1 MNMQRK
7 TRSLTMAVKC
17 AGLAIALGI
26 FCPQPFLAQR
36 NVPKFEF
43 DPYWPKPMPD
53 RWITG
58 QVGGVCV
65 DAQDRVFILNRRD
78 LTENELDAGHQ
89 APAVIEFDPEGN
101 VVNSFG
107 DPTVLPGLLHDCK
120 VDRENNVWLT
130 GAGDA
135 IVQKY
140 SPNGKLLL
148 QIGKKGVFD
157 SSDGTIKGSPL
168 NASHT
173 AFFKPAGIAIDQKN
187 GDVYVADGESPGGN
201 HRVAVFDR
209 NGQFLRQWELQRTE
223 AEVADLT
230 RLTLYPSD
238 RIPSDAFVPVPHCV
252 AVDVDGQVYVCD
264 RRARQLQV
272 FDRMGNYKKTILI
285 PFEQRSQYQTGAGF
299 MPGMRGSAVHVSFSS
314 EREQKFIY
322 VINEDDEQVEILDR
336 ASGQILSS
344 FGRAGHQTGEFTRIH
359 NSAVDS
365 KGNLYIGEVRA
376 GAKVLKFKIVGVQ

>member
-1 MNMQRK
+1 MNMQRN
-7 TRSLTMAVKC
+7 TRSLFMAVTC
-17 AGLAIALGI
+17 ARLAIMLGI
-26 FCPQPFLAQR
+26 FCPQALLAQH

-43 DPYWPKPMPD
+43 DPYWPKPLPD

-89 APAVIEFDPEGN
+89 APPVIVFDPEGN

-107 DPTVLPGLLHDCK
+107 DPTLVPSLLHDCK
-120 VDRENNVWLT
+120 VDQENNVWLT

-140 SPNGKLLL
+140 SPDGKLLL

>member
-1 MNMQRK
+1 MSAGHEAHLEAPADCVVDGESTGKGDNMNTQRK
-7 TRSLTMAVKC
+7 TRSLIIAVTC
-17 AGLAIALGI
+17 AGLAITLGI
-26 FCPQPFLAQR
+26 FCPQSLQAQR
-36 NVPKFEF
+36 TVPKFEF
-43 DPYWPKPMPD
+43 DPYWPRPLPD

-89 APAVIEFDPEGN
+89 APPVIEFDPEGN
-101 VVNSFG
+101 VVNSWG
-107 DPTVLPGLLHDCK
+107 DPTVIPSLLHDCK

-140 SPNGKLLL
+140 SPDGKLLL
-148 QIGKKGVFD
+148 QIGKKGAFD
-157 SSDGTIKGSPL
+157 SSDGTIKGNPL

-173 AFFKPAGIAIDQKN
+173 AFFKPAGIAIDPMN
-187 GDVYVADGESPGGN
+187 SDVYVADGESPGGN

-238 RIPSDAFVPVPHCV
+238 KAPSDAFVPVPHCV
-252 AVDVDGQVYVCD
+252 AVDIDGQVYVCD

-272 FDRMGNYKKTILI
+272 FDRMGNFKKKILI
-285 PFEQRSQYQTGAGF
+285 PFEQRSQYQTGPGF
-299 MPGMRGSAVHVSFSS
+299 MPGMRGSAVHVSFSP
-314 EREQKFIY
+314 RT
-322 VINEDDEQVEILDR
+322 R
-336 ASGQILSS
+336 A
-344 FGRAGHQTGEFTRIH
+344 
-359 NSAVDS
+359 
-365 KGNLYIGEVRA
+365 EVHLRR
-376 GAKVLKFKIVGVQ
+376 Q

>member
-1 MNMQRK
+1 MRMQKK
-7 TRSLTMAVKC
+7 TTSLTTLATFT
-17 AGLAIALGI
+17 GLAILLGI
-26 FCPQPFLAQR
+26 FCPQSLPAQR
-36 NVPKFEF
+36 NVSKFEF
-43 DPYWPKPMPD
+43 DPYWPKPLPD

-65 DAQDRVFILNRRD
+65 DGRDRVFILNRRD

-89 APAVIEFDPEGN
+89 APPVIEFDPDGN
-101 VVNSFG
+101 VINSFG
-107 DPTVLPGLLHDCK
+107 DPAVVPSNLHDCK

-130 GAGDA
+130 GAADA

-140 SPNGKLLL
+140 SPDVKLLL

-173 AFFKPAGIAIDQKN
+173 AFFKPAGIAIDPEN
-187 GDVYVADGESPGGN
+187 GDVYIADGESPGGN

-223 AEVADLT
+223 AEVAQLA
-230 RLTLYPSD
+230 RVTLYPFD
-238 RIPSDAFVPVPHCV
+238 KVPGDAFVPVPHCV
-252 AVDVDGQVYVCD
+252 GMDIDGQVYVCD

-272 FDRMGNYKKTILI
+272 FDRMGNFKKKILI
-285 PFEQRSQYQTGAGF
+285 PFEQRSQYQTSPGF
-299 MPGMRGSAVHVSFSS
+299 MPGMRGSAVHVSFST
-314 EREQKFIY
+314 EREQRFIY
-322 VINEDDEQVEILDR
+322 VVNEDDEQVEILDR

-376 GAKVLKFKIVGVQ
+376 GGKVMKFKIVDNQ